1 MYSMSTTWTTTRA
14 GDMMKTP
21 WHPGEVLREEVLSD
35 LGLSV
40 NQCAEALGVSR
51 VSLSRVLNAR
61 ASLSPQLALRLETAG
76 LGSARMWLDMHNA
89 WDLAQL
95 GKTGLPAVSRIG
107 HKKSSR
113 ML

>member
-1 MYSMSTTWTTTRA
+1 MSTTWTTTKA
-14 GDMMKTP
+14 AVMMKNP
-21 WHPGEVLREEVLSD
+21 AHPGEVLREEVLRD

-76 LGSARMWLDMHNA
+76 LGSARMWLDMQSA

-95 GKTGLPAVSRIG
+95 RETGLPAVSRLG
-107 HKKSSR
+107 HDVSSR
-113 ML
+113 AQ